1 MLLRRPEV
9 SLEGFEFRDFIA
21 ASDAERALEI
31 LLDPSGQVA
40 RAFHTHLVDSCA
52 SRFRTE
58 VFQVRYRKMSGEQC
72 HLLGLRDF
80 TDQKSLAQ
88 EKATDVIRE
97 DVKQFG
103 FGEGPVEAQKSLE
116 SGWGSYFMSPES
128 EQRSVDS
135 NHLELRQVH
144 TGGVVEDRLILNKKD
159 CLDAHEV
166 ESELSGI
173 CCVIN
178 GYSCRHLFRGKNDL
192 IISYH
197 LQYSNNERCS
207 LII

>member
-9 SLEGFEFRDFIA
+9 SLQGLKFTDFISS
-21 ASDAERALEI
+21 SDASRALEI
-31 LLDPSGQVA
+31 LAEPTGQPA

-97 DVKQFG
+97 DVSSHVKA
-103 FGEGPVEAQKSLE
+103 VKSQE
-116 SGWGSYFMSPES
+116 SAWGSYYMGVS
-128 EQRSVDS
+128 QQSVDS
-135 NHLELRQVH
+135 NPLELRQVH

-159 CLDAHEV
+159 LEMHIDA
-166 ESELSGI
+166 
-173 CCVIN
+173 
-178 GYSCRHLFRGKNDL
+178 
-192 IISYH
+192 
-197 LQYSNNERCS
+197 Q
-207 LII
+207 